1 MNLFIRK
8 IAGPV
13 ALVCFIVIGLSPA
26 ALADEL
32 ATYPLG
38 TGCKVIAPASSTV
51 PSTETIY
58 LPLGDLFRPLLAD
71 PKEPHFYL
79 SYHRYTYQ
87 AQRINAAAG
96 GYGEIFGI
104 NRYVDHDNG
113 SAWQIN
119 FGGGA
124 HAQFNMDMPSF
135 ALVNTDYT
143 IGFPVSYR
151 KGPDSMRIALYHQ
164 SSHLG
169 DEFLLQTKTNRVEF
183 SYEALNV
190 IWSREWREWRA
201 YGGCEY
207 MIHKVPNELRPWG
220 AQGGIEYYELGP
232 ILGRGRIVG
241 GLDLKVDQEHDWAV
255 NASLKTGLQF
265 DSSEPNGRYI
275 RVLLEAY
282 KGYSPHGQFYVNR
295 ISYGGI
301 GISLGFD

>member
-8 IAGPV
+8 SAGPA
-13 ALVCFIVIGLSPA
+13 ALVLSLVIALSPA
-26 ALADEL
+26 AHADEL

-38 TGCKVIAPASSTV
+38 TGCKVIAPAGASV
-51 PSTETIY
+51 PLKETIY

-79 SYHRYTYQ
+79 SYRRYAYQ
-87 AQRINAAAG
+87 SQHINAAAG

-104 NRYVDHDNG
+104 NRYVDHANG
-113 SAWQIN
+113 SAWQFN

-151 KGPDSMRIALYHQ
+151 KGQDSMRMALYHQ

-190 IWSREWREWRA
+190 IWSREWREWRI
-201 YGGCEY
+201 YGGGEY
-207 MIHKVPNELRPWG
+207 MIHKVPNDLRPWG

-275 RVLLEAY
+275 RVLAEAY

-295 ISYGGI
+295 ISYGGL